1 MTDAVNDAPGPCP
14 DAEQLALF
22 ARGRLQGE
30 PLRAVRGHALACSA
44 CADVLAAFTPAPP
57 ITPGLAVSI
66 GDPVA
71 ETSLAFGSAARGTSQ
86 PRVNVGDVVDG
97 KYRVDGLVGA
107 GGMGVVVA
115 ATHVQIGRPVALKFL
130 HPEACESDDAVV
142 RFVREARSIAQI
154 ESEHVARLLDVGTLP
169 SGEPYMVMELLRGS
183 DLADLLRT
191 RGPLPLGEAVDF
203 ILQASE
209 AVAEAHYLRIVHRDL
224 KPANLFVTQRKDG
237 TPLLKVL
244 DFGISKLGADALDGG
259 LTGSRA
265 ALGSPRYM
273 SPEQLKSPRTVGPPT
288 DVWALG
294 CILYELLTGRSA
306 FDGETLHGVALAI
319 ATGETPRA
327 RATRPDIPAAVDDV
341 IFACLEKD
349 ADKRVQTVADLA
361 LRLSPLALPESR
373 LSIERICRMTGRP
386 PPPVVLAPRS
396 PRSLLVAGALVA
408 VGAVGVVLGIVQRDR
423 PGAVAPV
430 VATSIPPARVHAPEE
445 AAVALSLSAAPTP
458 PSASA
463 LSVPP
468 AAPSPA
474 SSPARARAPSP
485 RGAPSATPAPSA
497 APLPSPPPASTLH
510 ALEDRK

>member
-1 MTDAVNDAPGPCP
+1 
-14 DAEQLALF
+14 
-22 ARGRLQGE
+22 
-30 PLRAVRGHALACSA
+30 
-44 CADVLAAFTPAPP
+44 
-57 ITPGLAVSI
+57 
-66 GDPVA
+66 
-71 ETSLAFGSAARGTSQ
+71 
-86 PRVNVGDVVDG
+86 VNVGDVVDG

-115 ATHVQIGRPVALKFL
+115 ATHLQIGRAVALKFL
-130 HPEACESDDAVV
+130 HPQACESDDAVV

-169 SGEPYMVMELLRGS
+169 SGEPYMVMELLKGS
-183 DLADLLRT
+183 DLADLLRQ

-224 KPANLFVTQRKDG
+224 KPANLFVTHRKDG

-244 DFGISKLGADALDGG
+244 DFGISKLGSDSLDAG

-319 ATGETPRA
+319 ATGETPRV
-327 RATRPDIPAAVDDV
+327 RAARPDIPPSVDDV

-349 ADKRVQTVADLA
+349 VGKRVQTVADLA
-361 LRLSPLALPESR
+361 LRLAPLALPESR

-386 PPPVVLAPRS
+386 PPPVAPVARS
-396 PRSLLVAGALVA
+396 PRSLVVVGGLVVLGVA
-408 VGAVGVVLGIVQRDR
+408 GVVLGAVQRDR
-423 PGAVAPV
+423 PRAVPPV
-430 VATSIPPARVHAPEE
+430 PASSALLPPASAALPATEAPSASSAPPSLPSSVVSAPPAPAPARPHAP
-445 AAVALSLSAAPTP
+445 SLRATPTAAPAP
-458 PSASA
+458 PSASI
-463 LSVPP
+463 
-468 AAPSPA
+468 
-474 SSPARARAPSP
+474 
-485 RGAPSATPAPSA
+485 AT
-497 APLPSPPPASTLH
+497 PPPASIQH